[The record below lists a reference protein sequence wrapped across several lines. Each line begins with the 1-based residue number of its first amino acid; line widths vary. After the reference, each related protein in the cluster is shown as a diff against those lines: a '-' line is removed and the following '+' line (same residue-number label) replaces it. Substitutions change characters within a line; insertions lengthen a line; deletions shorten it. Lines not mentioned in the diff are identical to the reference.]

1 MGSVLLCTC
10 RSKRGTDD
18 KEQPMTAVMQ
28 LATRPNPAVDDTKK
42 SRYRTVGLTLAILG
56 LMGATISVI
65 ANFVAAGGIDQQ
77 NSFAET
83 LAWTFGVSIFS
94 FGVIKMAIAVIL
106 MGIVVRLWHRVDA
119 IKSSL
124 VELHGHSSSTRTSA
138 GGTIETDW
146 GQATVTTDPPKL
158 LPIHRLAR
166 FMWRPSLVMGA
177 MALTAGLISSI
188 VWANE
193 TPGTESF
200 RQAAAFTQGIE
211 FLGETFLLSGIA
223 FLLGTIL
230 AGLREGGG
238 EVQSSLGLPVTTL
251 KMPAT
256 AKAFVVFMMMGMMAG
271 IAQFVGYLAALGFA
285 DDPASFSSW
294 ANWLGPFRELALGL
308 ILAGIVLALVT
319 IGNILIFQFDRV
331 TSIIRTGK

>member
-1 MGSVLLCTC
+1 
-10 RSKRGTDD
+10 
-18 KEQPMTAVMQ
+18 MTAVMQ
-28 LATRPNPAVDDTKK
+28 LAARPTQAQDGTKK
-42 SRYRTVGLTLAILG
+42 SRYRTVGMTLAIIG

-65 ANFVAAGGIDQQ
+65 GNFAAAGGIDQQ
-77 NSFAET
+77 NSFAQT
-83 LAWTFGVSIFS
+83 LAWTFGLSIFS
-94 FGVIKMAIAVIL
+94 FGVIKVSIAVIL
-106 MGIVVRLWHRVDA
+106 MGIVVRLWFRVDS
-119 IKSSL
+119 IKGSL
-124 VELHGHSSSTRTSA
+124 VELHGHADVTPTA
-138 GGTIETDW
+138 GGVIDTDW
-146 GQATVTTDPPKL
+146 GPATVTTDPPQL

-166 FMWRPSLVMGA
+166 FMWRPSLAMGV
-177 MALTAGLISSI
+177 MALTAGLISSL

-256 AKAFVVFMMMGMMAG
+256 AKAFVVLMMMGMMAG
-271 IAQFVGYLAALGFA
+271 IAQFVGYLAALGVA

-294 ANWLGPFRELALGL
+294 LNWLGPFRELALGL

-319 IGNILIFQFDRV
+319 IGNILRFQFDRV